1 MRNFRKQLVEMKA
14 AEPCAIG
21 FWKKKCNFKIEK
33 YKNVC
38 QVTNGHFRLQM
49 LQWKN
54 IYPTNILLSQ
64 MKVRKN
70 NKCSYCTD
78 MVHVIQDFCV
88 ECPAVQHFGTFVE
101 GTIQWECGINVKYAS
116 YRHNVCKAKIMCKR
130 KIKKIN
136 IILIAKMSIKYFL
149 RKQTPRFAWL

>member
-1 MRNFRKQLVEMKA
+1 MFHDEKVYTARNFRKKLVEIKA
-14 AEPCAIG
+14 AEPCAII

-78 MVHVIQDFCV
+78 MVHIIQHFCV
-88 ECPAVQHFGTFVE
+88 ECPVVQDFWTFVE
-101 GTIQWECGINVKYAS
+101 GTIQ
-116 YRHNVCKAKIMCKR
+116 
-130 KIKKIN
+130 
-136 IILIAKMSIKYFL
+136 
-149 RKQTPRFAWL
+149 